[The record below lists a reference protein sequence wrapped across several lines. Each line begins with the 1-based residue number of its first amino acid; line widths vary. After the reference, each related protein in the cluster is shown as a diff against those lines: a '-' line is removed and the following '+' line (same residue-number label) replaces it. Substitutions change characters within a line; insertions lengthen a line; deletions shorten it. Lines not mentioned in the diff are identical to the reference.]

1 MNNAESIIHDGE
13 IPIYDAVKYLT
24 KEEVEETVRRNAAA
38 MNFDVN
44 EEHMNVIHSLIEHY
58 KQDCKTRDCL
68 AAHEHMRFLEDA
80 YEFKGGSKYLY
91 MLFDAVPGARAR
103 WYRSTNSP
111 VCLRCSWIR
120 TRASGRRSESRP
132 PPAAHI
138 RSRTFRRRADDGW
151 AGVRTGLT
159 IVDPIS
165 RRSPAAGAIIRAWP
179 SRVGRVENQ
188 PL

>member
-13 IPIYDAVKYLT
+13 IPIYDALKYLT

-91 MLFDAVPGARAR
+91 MLFDAVPGARGVLV
-103 WYRSTNSP
+103 P
-111 VCLRCSWIR
+111 IHQL
-120 TRASGRRSESRP
+120 
-132 PPAAHI
+132 
-138 RSRTFRRRADDGW
+138 
-151 AGVRTGLT
+151 AGL
-159 IVDPIS
+159 
-165 RRSPAAGAIIRAWP
+165 P
-179 SRVGRVENQ
+179 SLQLDTDKGFGTSF
-188 PL
+188 

>member
-91 MLFDAVPGARAR
+91 MLFDAVPGARGVLV
-103 WYRSTNSP
+103 P
-111 VCLRCSWIR
+111 IHEL
-120 TRASGRRSESRP
+120 
-132 PPAAHI
+132 
-138 RSRTFRRRADDGW
+138 
-151 AGVRTGLT
+151 AGL
-159 IVDPIS
+159 
-165 RRSPAAGAIIRAWP
+165 P
-179 SRVGRVENQ
+179 SLQLDTDKGFGTSF
-188 PL
+188 